1 MSVSLPLSRPHG
13 TVLAPD
19 RAGREHV
26 SCPEHA
32 EEEPYALQHSP
43 TLSVVSSAG
52 VFLDPVQWDLPY
64 TWAQRAGLCPA
75 RLPASCSALRPDA
88 EHLRGVEASL
98 CPCQAGH
105 CLWELVRVLPGCRP
119 QAASREWSPRELRVP
134 VCVCFQLFSV
144 SVYLHSP
151 VSLC

>member
-43 TLSVVSSAG
+43 TLSVVSSPG

-98 CPCQAGH
+98 CPCQAGTA
-105 CLWELVRVLPGCRP
+105 CGSW
-119 QAASREWSPRELRVP
+119 
-134 VCVCFQLFSV
+134 SV
-144 SVYLHSP
+144 SSQGAVPRLPLESGAP
-151 VSLC
+151 GSSVSLCVCASSYFL